1 MCTRFILLK
10 DQLHAAYVALGVEAP
25 SELISRY
32 NIAPSTALTAFRRPS
47 RTATP
52 ERATL
57 RWGLVPSWAQAVDA
71 SAPLVNARA
80 ETLTAKPS
88 FRDAFR
94 QRRCVVPAG
103 GFYEWAIHGRARKP
117 WLFQR
122 PDAAVFFF
130 AGLWESWRAPSG
142 DVLESCAIITTTPN
156 AITRPIHD
164 RMPVLLTP
172 DATRTWLDG
181 GAHIERPRELRRR
194 GGVLGVRGP
203 DAEHVRVADPLPG
216 LDVEAGVEAGPDEAD
231 AETLGHDEVGG
242 KGRG

>member
-1 MCTRFILLK
+1 MCTRFVLLK
-10 DQLHAAYVALGVEAP
+10 DQLHAAYVALGVAAP
-25 SELISRY
+25 TDLVSRY

-47 RTATP
+47 GAATP

-57 RWGLVPSWAQAVDA
+57 RWGLVPSWAKSIDT

-94 QRRCVVPAG
+94 HRRCLVPAG

-130 AGLWESWRAPSG
+130 AGLWETWRSPAG

-156 AITRPIHD
+156 AVTRPIHD
-164 RMPVLLTP
+164 RMPVLLAP
-172 DATRTWLDG
+172 DATRAWLD
-181 GAHIERPRELRRR
+181 
-194 GGVLGVRGP
+194 P
-203 DAEHVRVADPLPG
+203 DAHLERDLIPLLQPAPDAALTATALSTHVSNVRHDDPACLTP
-216 LDVEAGVEAGPDEAD
+216 AGPDDD
-231 AETLGHDEVGG
+231 ASAPQLSLGL
-242 KGRG
+242 